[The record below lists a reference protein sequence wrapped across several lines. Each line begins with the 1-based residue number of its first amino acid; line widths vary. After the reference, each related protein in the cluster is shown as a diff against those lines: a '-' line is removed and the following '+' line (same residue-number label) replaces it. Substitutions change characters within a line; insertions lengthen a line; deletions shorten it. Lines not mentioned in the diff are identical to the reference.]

1 VPRVTTETGWDSVSD
16 PGGTAVQAAVLTN
29 TYLAQFKRGW
39 RYTFIYELRDGEGG
53 NGDQGLFHGND
64 PKPAATDIHN
74 LTNILEDDKTLAHPG
89 RLGYSVYQEPATV
102 HDLLLQKSNGE
113 FDLVIWDERSSGGD
127 TVTVTFPVAHD
138 GIKLFDV
145 TRGTSP
151 IKVLNSTRSVVLS
164 LTDHAVIISIA
175 H

>member
-1 VPRVTTETGWDSVSD
+1 
-16 PGGTAVQAAVLTN
+16 
-29 TYLAQFKRGW
+29 
-39 RYTFIYELRDGEGG
+39 
-53 NGDQGLFHGND
+53 
-64 PKPAATDIHN
+64 
-74 LTNILEDDKTLAHPG
+74 
-89 RLGYSVYQEPATV
+89 VYQEPATV